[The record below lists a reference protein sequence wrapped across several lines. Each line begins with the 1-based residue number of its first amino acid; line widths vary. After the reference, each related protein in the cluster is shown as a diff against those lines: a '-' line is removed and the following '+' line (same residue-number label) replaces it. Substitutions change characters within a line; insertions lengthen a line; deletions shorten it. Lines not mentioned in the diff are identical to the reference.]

1 MWQKSK
7 NIYHLLKSL
16 LAGVYFGFPG
26 RGMRVVGVTGT
37 DGKTTTA
44 SLIYQILKASGKKVA
59 LISTVSAKI
68 GDKEYDTGFHV
79 STPDGWHLQS
89 YLKKAKMAGCTHLV
103 LEVTSHGLDQNRV
116 FGIHFDVSVITNIS
130 REHLDYHKTMENY
143 MKAKAKL
150 LKMSKTA
157 ILNIDDQSYSFLNKE
172 VQNKKVVTYGLSDS
186 AEINPK
192 NFSFTTTLPGLFN
205 QYNCLAAVAVTR
217 MLDISDQDIREAITN
232 FEPPEGRMQTV
243 YKKDFSIIIDFA
255 HTPNALVGLLSA
267 LKKETKGQLIHV
279 FGSAGERDQGKR
291 PLMGKAS
298 ATFSDQI
305 ILTAEDPR
313 HENVEDIIKDIKQ
326 GIKSSAKVHEIVD
339 RQDAI
344 SYAVSLAKKDD
355 IVVITGKGHEKTMNF
370 KGRELPWS
378 DFEAVKTA
386 LKKVR

>member
-26 RGMRVVGVTGT
+26 RGMKIVGVTGT

-44 SLIYQILKASGKKVA
+44 SLIYQILKSSGKKTA

-89 YLKKAKMAGCTHLV
+89 YLKKAKRAGCTHLV

-116 FGIHFDVSVITNIS
+116 FGIPFDVSVITNIS

-150 LKMSKTA
+150 LKLSKIA
-157 ILNIDDQSYSFLNKE
+157 ILNKDDQSYSFLKKE
-172 VQNKKVVTYGLSDS
+172 VQNKKMVTYGLSDS

-192 NFSFTTTLPGLFN
+192 SFSFTTHLPGLFN
-205 QYNCLAAVAVTR
+205 QYNCLAAVAVTH
-217 MLDISDQDIREAITN
+217 MLDISDQDIRVAITN
-232 FEPPEGRMQTV
+232 FELPEGRMQTV
-243 YKKDFSIIIDFA
+243 YKKDFSIIVDFA
-255 HTPNALVGLLSA
+255 HTPNALLGLLKA
-267 LKKETKGQLIHV
+267 LRKETKGQLIHV

-291 PLMGKAS
+291 PMMGEAS
-298 ATFSDQI
+298 ATYSDQI

-313 HENVEDIIKDIKQ
+313 FENVEDIIKDIKQ
-326 GIKSSAKVHEIVD
+326 GIKSSAKVHEFID
-339 RQDAI
+339 RQEAI
-344 SYAVSLAKKDD
+344 AYAVSLAKKDD

-370 KGRELPWS
+370 NGRELPWS

-386 LKKVR
+386 LKKVK